1 MTYTDL
7 KDEIQNIYTELSY
20 NSRYVRIAMFH
31 LIGQTLIDNEKVALG
46 KLEKLSDATNI
57 ALDDLEYAIIFA
69 DLYPRLEDFNHDK
82 RINWHKIK
90 EDLMEGGKNDS
101 KLET

>member
-7 KDEIQNIYTELSY
+7 KEEIIDSYTEFSY
-20 NSRYVRIAMFH
+20 HSRYIRIMAFH
-31 LIGQTLIDNEKVALG
+31 YIGSLILENEKAALG

-69 DLYPRLEDFNHDK
+69 DKYPDLEKFNHDK
-82 RINWHKIK
+82 TINWHQIK
-90 EDLMEGGKNDS
+90 EDLQN
-101 KLET
+101 ETPK